1 MPSVPLHLTSKL
13 PSTSLQSLKNPQNPL
28 PTLIATP
35 SGLAILEIQG
45 TIHAPFPT
53 PSSPS
58 TSTTTSQNAVQTPI
72 GRLEFPLY
80 DASTATSG
88 DTKWTKKVYLYVGQH
103 QRLVGEVKKMGMP
116 LGVLRRRDTTGDSA
130 WGGAGQ
136 SDQEGLEVAEVVRW
150 KIVFGGRAEP
160 V

>member
-1 MPSVPLHLTSKL
+1 MPSFPLHLTPKAL
-13 PSTSLQSLKNPQNPL
+13 PTSTTAPRKPENPL
-28 PTLIATP
+28 PTLLRTP

-53 PSSPS
+53 ADSPS
-58 TSTTTSQNAVQTPI
+58 TNTSTSDNAIQTPI

-80 DASTATSG
+80 DASTDTAA

-103 QRLVGEVKKMGMP
+103 QRLVGEVKKLGTP
-116 LGVLRRRDTTGDSA
+116 LGVLRRRETPGDAERGWPKGSE
-130 WGGAGQ
+130 
-136 SDQEGLEVAEVVRW
+136 DEGLEVAEVVRW